1 MWYIY
6 IPDKP
11 PSISIF
17 LDELDDRTTHK
28 ADLVVARCLVGRHA
42 DVAGTNWRET
52 KKRKFKTENK
62 PYITGVLLLH
72 CYHTYM

>member
-1 MWYIY
+1 MNTLNTEHVVYTCIY

-17 LDELDDRTTHK
+17 LDELDDCTADK

-42 DVAGTNWRET
+42 DVAGTNWR
-52 KKRKFKTENK
+52 NK
-62 PYITGVLLLH
+62 EKEIEGLKQAL
-72 CYHTYM
+72 